1 MSLIDRAR
9 SLRSTIEQ
17 LSANLDDEQALEA
30 VELFPTWK
38 DDTIY
43 KINDRIKYAGVL
55 YKVLQTHTS
64 QSDWMPDIAT
74 SLYARVLIPDPEI
87 IPVWEQPD
95 STNAYMSGDKVHYP
109 TAEDPIYISKIDN
122 NVWSPISYPAGW
134 ELYTSE

>member
-17 LSANLDDEQALEA
+17 LSTNLDDEQALEA
-30 VELFPTWK
+30 VELFPAWK
-38 DDTIY
+38 DNTIY
-43 KINDRIKYAGVL
+43 KINDRIKYTGVL

-74 SLYARVLIPDPEI
+74 SLYTRVLIPDPEI

-95 STNAYMSGDKVHYP
+95 STNAYMTGDKVHYP

-134 ELYTSE
+134 ELYISE